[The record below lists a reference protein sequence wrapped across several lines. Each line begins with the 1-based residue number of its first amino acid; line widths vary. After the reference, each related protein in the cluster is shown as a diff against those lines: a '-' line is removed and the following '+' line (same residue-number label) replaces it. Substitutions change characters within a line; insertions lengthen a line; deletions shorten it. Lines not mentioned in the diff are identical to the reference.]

1 MHIPYIFT
9 VATEIGDD
17 ISKGRIETL
26 TDGIFAIVMTIL
38 VLEFTIPHIPQP
50 QVYTELPKH
59 LLELWPVFLSYVT
72 SFIILGFFWMGHN
85 KQFHYIKRV
94 NGTLLWISIFYLM
107 FIALIPFSTT
117 IIGEYGD
124 QQISVLIYGVNL
136 TIASSLNYILWR
148 YATINHRLVES
159 DLDPIY
165 IRLVARRYLIVIFM
179 LMIAIVVSFEN
190 INASLLLYISTPLYN
205 FILVKKHKSWFW
217 FIRKK

>member
-1 MHIPYIFT
+1 M
-9 VATEIGDD
+9 ATETGDD

-38 VLEFTIPHIPQP
+38 VLELVLPHIPQSE
-50 QVYTELPKH
+50 VYKELPKH

-72 SFIILGFFWMGHN
+72 SFIILGFFWMGHD

-107 FIALIPFSTT
+107 FIALIPFST
-117 IIGEYGD
+117 ILIGEYGD

-136 TIASSLNYILWR
+136 TIASSLNYMHWR
-148 YATINHRLVES
+148 YATINHRLVDS
-159 DLDPIY
+159 DLDPIL

-190 INASLLLYISTPLYN
+190 INASLLLYIATPLYN
-205 FILVKKHKSWFW
+205 LVLIKKHKLWFW
-217 FIRKK
+217 STKKR

>member
-1 MHIPYIFT
+1 M
-9 VATEIGDD
+9 ATETGDD

-38 VLEFTIPHIPQP
+38 VLELVLPHIPQSE
-50 QVYTELPKH
+50 VYKELPKH

-72 SFIILGFFWMGHN
+72 SFIILGFFWMGHD

-107 FIALIPFSTT
+107 FIALIPFST
-117 IIGEYGD
+117 ILIGEYGD

-136 TIASSLNYILWR
+136 TIASSLNYIHWR
-148 YATINHRLVES
+148 YATINHRLVDS
-159 DLDPIY
+159 DLDPIL

-190 INASLLLYISTPLYN
+190 INASLLLYIATPLYN
-205 FILVKKHKSWFW
+205 LVLIKKHKLWFW
-217 FIRKK
+217 STKKR

>member
-1 MHIPYIFT
+1 
-9 VATEIGDD
+9 
-17 ISKGRIETL
+17 
-26 TDGIFAIVMTIL
+26 
-38 VLEFTIPHIPQP
+38 
-50 QVYTELPKH
+50 
-59 LLELWPVFLSYVT
+59 
-72 SFIILGFFWMGHN
+72 
-85 KQFHYIKRV
+85 
-94 NGTLLWISIFYLM
+94 
-107 FIALIPFSTT
+107 
-117 IIGEYGD
+117 
-124 QQISVLIYGVNL
+124 L

>member
-1 MHIPYIFT
+1 M
-9 VATEIGDD
+9 ATETGDD

-38 VLEFTIPHIPQP
+38 VLELVLPHIPQSE
-50 QVYTELPKH
+50 VYKELPKH

-72 SFIILGFFWMGHN
+72 SFIILGFFWMGHD

-107 FIALIPFSTT
+107 FIALIPFST
-117 IIGEYGD
+117 ILIGEYGD

-136 TIASSLNYILWR
+136 TIASSLNYMHWR
-148 YATINHRLVES
+148 YATINHRLVDS
-159 DLDPIY
+159 DLDPIH

-190 INASLLLYISTPLYN
+190 INASLLLYIATPLYN
-205 FILVKKHKSWFW
+205 LVLIKKHKLWFW
-217 FIRKK
+217 STKKR

>member
-1 MHIPYIFT
+1 M
-9 VATEIGDD
+9 ATETGDD

-38 VLEFTIPHIPQP
+38 VLELVLPHIPQSE
-50 QVYTELPKH
+50 VYKELPKH
-59 LLELWPVFLSYVT
+59 LLELWPVFLSDVT
-72 SFIILGFFWMGHN
+72 SFIILGFFWMSHD

-107 FIALIPFSTT
+107 FIALIPFST
-117 IIGEYGD
+117 ILIGEYGD

-136 TIASSLNYILWR
+136 TIASSLNYMHWR
-148 YATINHRLVES
+148 YATINHRLVDG
-159 DLDPIY
+159 DLDPIH

-190 INASLLLYISTPLYN
+190 INASLLLYIATPLYN
-205 FILVKKHKSWFW
+205 LVLIKKHKLWFW
-217 FIRKK
+217 STKKR